1 MLQEKVNNHSSVVA
15 FLLASSPVASLSL
28 SCSLA
33 VSPFLCQVMPFL
45 PRPLLLTD
53 FLLTSYTV
61 GGAISLLA
69 LASVFTLISKH
80 NLEFP
85 EFYSRLYQLFT
96 AEVGGNTDLSFEEI
110 LVSGAAREVPGEVLP
125 PV

>member
-1 MLQEKVNNHSSVVA
+1 
-15 FLLASSPVASLSL
+15 
-28 SCSLA
+28 
-33 VSPFLCQVMPFL
+33 MPFL

-96 AEVGGNTDLSFEEI
+96 AEVGGKYGSQF
-110 LVSGAAREVPGEVLP
+110 
-125 PV
+125 

>member
-1 MLQEKVNNHSSVVA
+1 
-15 FLLASSPVASLSL
+15 
-28 SCSLA
+28 
-33 VSPFLCQVMPFL
+33 MPFL

-53 FLLTSYTV
+53 FPLTSYTV

-96 AEVGGNTDLSFEEI
+96 PEVGGKYEY
-110 LVSGAAREVPGEVLP
+110 LV
-125 PV
+125 